1 MFGEKAFELIKE
13 LERTPD
19 SNPVFND
26 DLVREVIEEINAIF
40 EENCLDA

>member
-26 DLVREVIEEINAIF
+26 DLVRQVLAEINAVF
-40 EENCLDA
+40 DENHADA